1 MRSIF
6 LALLLLATLCQIA
19 IAQSSDYAQELS
31 NSLTKRE
38 VVLRHY
44 YTDAGLSFDA
54 TGKLISAATE
64 GFGPTDGR
72 IYVESIELTPEQLVL
87 IGNRPV
93 DFLDPVKKKWVIA
106 DMHRPVSV
114 DIQLPANQPA
124 RDAVP
129 KLLSA
134 IFLTQAELANIKCSS
149 SQKKPSTD
157 EQQQG
162 SSPDVTSKSPDT
174 AAVAKPSSSCVRNG
188 ERAYRIGGDVKPPK
202 ATFTPDPQYTD
213 GARHAKV
220 MGTTVLVLIVTPNGN
235 PSAIAVVRSLGTGL
249 DPKLL
254 PYAYQLDEQAVDS
267 VSRWTFEPAKLGDTP
282 VPVIINVEVNF
293 KLYR

>member
-1 MRSIF
+1 MRSVF

-19 IAQSSDYAQELS
+19 TAQSSDYAQELS

-72 IYVESIELTPEQLVL
+72 IYVQSVELTPDQLVL
-87 IGNRPV
+87 TGNRPV

-106 DMHRPVSV
+106 DMHRPVTV
-114 DIQLPANQPA
+114 DIRLPANEPA

-129 KLLSA
+129 KLLST

-149 SQKKPSTD
+149 SQKKPSGD
-157 EQQQG
+157 GQQQG
-162 SSPDVTSKSPDT
+162 LTQDVPSKSPDT
-174 AAVAKPSSSCVRNG
+174 APVAKPSPSCVRNG

-202 ATFTPDPQYTD
+202 AKYTPDPPYPD
-213 GARHAKV
+213 APRNAKV
-220 MGTTVLVLIVTPNGN
+220 TGTTVLVVIVTPNGN
-235 PSAIAVVRSLGTGL
+235 TSAIAVVRSLGAGL
-249 DPKLL
+249 DAKLL
-254 PYAYQLDEQAVDS
+254 PYAYQLDEQAVDA
-267 VSRWTFEPAKLGDTP
+267 VSRWTFEPARLGNAP
-282 VPVIINVEVNF
+282 VAVIINVEVNF
-293 KLYR
+293 RLK